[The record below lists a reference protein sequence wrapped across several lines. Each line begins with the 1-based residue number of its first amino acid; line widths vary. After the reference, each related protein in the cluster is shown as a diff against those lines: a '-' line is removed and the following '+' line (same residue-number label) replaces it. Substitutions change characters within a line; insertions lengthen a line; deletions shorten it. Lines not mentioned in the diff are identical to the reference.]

1 MKMNILNSYDLAL
14 ETIAFPVF
22 YDARQ
27 QSIRD
32 ANGLMVCD
40 IRGWGKIQFM
50 EKAEARQDAIGE
62 LIANLLNVYQKIE
75 SSELDKRL
83 FKLLTA

>member
-1 MKMNILNSYDLAL
+1 
-14 ETIAFPVF
+14 
-22 YDARQ
+22 
-27 QSIRD
+27 
-32 ANGLMVCD
+32 
-40 IRGWGKIQFM
+40 M